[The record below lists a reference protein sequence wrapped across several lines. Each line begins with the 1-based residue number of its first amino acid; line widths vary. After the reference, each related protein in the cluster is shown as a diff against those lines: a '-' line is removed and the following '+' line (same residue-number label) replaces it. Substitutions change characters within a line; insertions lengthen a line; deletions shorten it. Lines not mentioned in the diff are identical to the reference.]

1 VRLEKAAADIQETCR
16 YLLNNLDWL
25 DEELGS
31 YEDDYLII
39 DCPGQSHASVPP
51 LSC

>member
-1 VRLEKAAADIQETCR
+1 LLR

-25 DEELGS
+25 DDALGA

-39 DCPGQSHASVPP
+39 DCPGEFPDKAQSVEMY
-51 LSC
+51 LGIDINRIG